1 MRSLL
6 ASCRA
11 RAVLPGL
18 FAVALLPSLA
28 GACGAEPTA
37 ETAPDA
43 ALEDAFVDSGPEE
56 DAAVLD
62 AAPTPTPDAGRP
74 VDAGSTPI
82 RRACTSA
89 FGTGLSNDYGIL
101 DGRLVAIV
109 PEGATK
115 CNGDRTHVHLQVL
128 MGGSVYDI
136 AVNTDGQTTE
146 VQAPPVGGAFREGWR
161 VRPRFD
167 YATDL
172 NVHSPAFRTTN
183 AAAIERRLAN
193 VDRIRVY
200 GIGYGPDGAHLIH
213 RNGNARDG
221 ALLLNP
227 DGPSTPYLLF
237 RFVDQTF

>member
-1 MRSLL
+1 L
-6 ASCRA
+6 AA
-11 RAVLPGL
+11 
-18 FAVALLPSLA
+18 
-28 GACGAEPTA
+28 ACGG
-37 ETAPDA
+37 
-43 ALEDAFVDSGPEE
+43 DSAG
-56 DAAVLD
+56 D
-62 AAPTPTPDAGRP
+62 PTPDAASIDAGAWDDASAFADVAPPPPPP
-74 VDAGSTPI
+74 VQDAGSPSDAGAAPI

-109 PEGATK
+109 PEGVTK
-115 CNGDRTHVHLQVL
+115 CNGDQTHVHLQVL

-172 NVHSPAFRTTN
+172 NVHSTAFRTTN
-183 AAAIERRLAN
+183 ATTIERRLAN

-227 DGPSTPYLLF
+227 DGPSSPYLLF

>member
-1 MRSLL
+1 MRSP
-6 ASCRA
+6 ASHAFR
-11 RAVLPGL
+11 RFGYFL
-18 FAVALLPSLA
+18 VALAVFPVVV
-28 GACGAEPTA
+28 GACGSESTGEPLA
-37 ETAPDA
+37 DA
-43 ALEDAFVDSGPEE
+43 AAI
-56 DAAVLD
+56 
-62 AAPTPTPDAGRP
+62 DAGAGDDATSVVDATPPPPPP
-74 VDAGSTPI
+74 VQDAGSPADAGAAPI

-89 FGTGLSNDYGIL
+89 FGTELSNDYGIL

-109 PEGATK
+109 PEGVTK

-128 MGGSVYDI
+128 MAGSVYDV

-146 VQAPPVGGAFREGWR
+146 VQAPPVGGPFREGWR

-167 YATDL
+167 YATNL
-172 NVHSPAFRTTN
+172 NVHSTAFRTTN
-183 AAAIERRLAN
+183 ATTIERRLAN

-227 DGPSTPYLLF
+227 DGPTSPYLLF

>member
-1 MRSLL
+1 MRNPASHAFRRFGHLL
-6 ASCRA
+6 
-11 RAVLPGL
+11 
-18 FAVALLPSLA
+18 VALAAFPVVAAACGSESTGETMADAAAIDA
-28 GACGAEPTA
+28 GAGD
-37 ETAPDA
+37 DA
-43 ALEDAFVDSGPEE
+43 TSVVDA
-56 DAAVLD
+56 
-62 AAPTPTPDAGRP
+62 TPPPPP
-74 VDAGSTPI
+74 VQDAGSPADAGAAPI

-89 FGTGLSNDYGIL
+89 FGTELSNDYGIL

-109 PEGATK
+109 PEGVTK

-128 MGGSVYDI
+128 MAGSVYDV

-146 VQAPPVGGAFREGWR
+146 VQAPPVGGPFREGWR

-167 YATDL
+167 YATNL
-172 NVHSPAFRTTN
+172 NVHSTAFRTTN
-183 AAAIERRLAN
+183 ATTIERRLAN

-227 DGPSTPYLLF
+227 DGPTSPYLLF

>member
-1 MRSLL
+1 
-6 ASCRA
+6 
-11 RAVLPGL
+11 
-18 FAVALLPSLA
+18 
-28 GACGAEPTA
+28 
-37 ETAPDA
+37 
-43 ALEDAFVDSGPEE
+43 
-56 DAAVLD
+56 
-62 AAPTPTPDAGRP
+62 
-74 VDAGSTPI
+74 
-82 RRACTSA
+82 
-89 FGTGLSNDYGIL
+89 L

-109 PEGATK
+109 PEGVTK

-128 MGGSVYDI
+128 MAGSVYDI

-172 NVHSPAFRTTN
+172 NVHSTAFRTTN
-183 AAAIERRLAN
+183 ATTIERRLAN

-227 DGPSTPYLLF
+227 DGPSSPYLLF

>member
-1 MRSLL
+1 MRNS
-6 ASCRA
+6 ASHAFR
-11 RAVLPGL
+11 RFGP
-18 FAVALLPSLA
+18 FFVALLFPMVA
-28 GACGAEPTA
+28 AACGGDSTG
-37 ETAPDA
+37 ETMADA
-43 ALEDAFVDSGPEE
+43 ALLDAGSWD
-56 DAAVLD
+56 DADAVLD
-62 AAPTPTPDAGRP
+62 AAPPPPPPPVPDAGSP
-74 VDAGSTPI
+74 SDAGSAPI
-82 RRACTSA
+82 RRACTSV

-101 DGRLVAIV
+101 DGRLVSIV
-109 PEGATK
+109 PEGVTK

-128 MGGSVYDI
+128 MAGSVYDI
-136 AVNTDGQTTE
+136 AVNTDGLTTE

-172 NVHSPAFRTTN
+172 NVHSTAFRTTN
-183 AAAIERRLAN
+183 ATTIERRLAN

-227 DGPSTPYLLF
+227 DGPTSPYLLF